1 MMSPL
6 LKRPRDFARALALF
20 LPTLDGYDGTC
31 YTFLIK
37 GCVKA
42 RRFGSW
48 GGRADTGTAFGARR
62 PAPRRHDGT

>member
-1 MMSPL
+1 MEFTQEQL
-6 LKRPRDFARALALF
+6 GILV
-20 LPTLDGYDGTC
+20 
-31 YTFLIK
+31 K

-42 RRFGSW
+42 CRFGSW